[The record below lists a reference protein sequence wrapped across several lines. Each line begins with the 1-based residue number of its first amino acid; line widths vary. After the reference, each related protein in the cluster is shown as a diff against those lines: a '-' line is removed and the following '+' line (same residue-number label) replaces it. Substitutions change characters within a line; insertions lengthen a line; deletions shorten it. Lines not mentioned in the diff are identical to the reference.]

1 MKKITSLFL
10 SLVLL
15 LTMVIPASAA
25 DSPDSSVSEYSSV
38 FSDLS
43 DADIDFVGKVVSV
56 AEYWNYSEDGTLVL
70 NLTKDQLKE
79 QYGFTDAEYELLQA
93 NIVGLKTFESPEDVP
108 MPNVFVEGATIY
120 FDNGDIHAFLLAA
133 ATAGPAALSA
143 ALAAL
148 GTVSAGPV
156 GTAIAAVL
164 AVIAAPSLVEIC
176 GRVIAAAGTG
186 RGVYIRLELDYPPI
200 SCGYW

>member
-1 MKKITSLFL
+1 MRKIVSLFL

-15 LTMVIPASAA
+15 LTMVVPASAA
-25 DSPDSSVSEYSSV
+25 DPPDSASSEYSSI

-56 AEYWNYSEDGTLVL
+56 AEYWDYSEDGTLVV
-70 NLTKDQLKE
+70 NLTKEQLRE
-79 QYGFTDAEYELLQA
+79 QYGFTDAEHELLQA
-93 NIVGLKTFESPEDVP
+93 NIVGLKTFGSPEDVP
-108 MPNVFVEGATIY
+108 MPNAFVEGTTIY

-143 ALAAL
+143 ALAAI

-176 GRVIAAAGTG
+176 GRVIVAAGTG
-186 RGVYIRLELDYPPI
+186 RGIYIRLELDYPPI

>member
-1 MKKITSLFL
+1 
-10 SLVLL
+10 
-15 LTMVIPASAA
+15 
-25 DSPDSSVSEYSSV
+25 
-38 FSDLS
+38 
-43 DADIDFVGKVVSV
+43 
-56 AEYWNYSEDGTLVL
+56 
-70 NLTKDQLKE
+70 
-79 QYGFTDAEYELLQA
+79 
-93 NIVGLKTFESPEDVP
+93 

-156 GTAIAAVL
+156 GTAIAAIL

>member
-1 MKKITSLFL
+1 M
-10 SLVLL
+10 LL
-15 LTMVIPASAA
+15 LTMVVPASAA
-25 DSPDSSVSEYSSV
+25 DAPVGTANEYTSS
-38 FSDLS
+38 FSDLTT
-43 DADIDFVGKVVSV
+43 ADIDFLGKVVSV
-56 AEYWNYSEDGTLVL
+56 AEYWEYAEDGTLML
-70 NLTKDQLKE
+70 NLTENQLKT
-79 QYGFTDAEYELLQA
+79 QYGFTDEEYALLEA
-93 NIVGLKTFESPEDVP
+93 NILGLHIFESAADVP
-108 MPNVFVEGATIY
+108 MPNVFVEGTTVY

-148 GTVSAGPV
+148 GTVTAGPV
-156 GTAIAAVL
+156 GTAIAAIL